1 MKLIIFIQMVQK
13 NLPKQVGIDRMMLS
27 GSIAIDWLPVAS
39 TTYCALQLVACT
51 S

>member
-1 MKLIIFIQMVQK
+1 MI
-13 NLPKQVGIDRMMLS
+13 LS